1 MFLEVG
7 KFNDSIWTALWCTG
21 IMLCSLFS
29 IIMLFTTPTSDR
41 KPGVTL
47 PYTILLH
54 TVPLIT
60 ILTFVSAFVAYTHVL
75 LSRIFV
81 RPVMIITFVFIPA
94 ALFISA
100 IWAFVGSFM
109 WDGDTKPT
117 WGETTALHLFSLIPL
132 ALSILTAQRLFG
144 LPRDIH
150 STSLTLTLSTQLLMA
165 NPLFLVLSPTILL
178 ATLLASIPFITL
190 IFHLLLIEYFI
201 SLSDCFSPDALLPPS
216 MSTHMIHAALMHS
229 TGPSLGTVVLLALIL
244 IAIRLLM
251 LLTVFF

>member
-1 MFLEVG
+1 MFLEVR

-94 ALFISA
+94 VLFISA

-117 WGETTALHLFSLIPL
+117 WGETTALRLFSLIPL
-132 ALSILTAQRLFG
+132 ALSILTARRLFG

-150 STSLTLTLSTQLLMA
+150 STSSTLTLSTQLLMA
-165 NPLFLVLSPTILL
+165 NPLLLALSPTILL
-178 ATLLASIPFITL
+178 ATLLASIP
-190 IFHLLLIEYFI
+190 
-201 SLSDCFSPDALLPPS
+201 PDALPLPS

-244 IAIRLLM
+244 IAIRLLT